1 MTASHG
7 GRCLAYRC
15 ARRGAAY
22 AASDGTAAR
31 NGQPKT
37 VPGGIGDA
45 HDQPEWH
52 LICIR
57 RIVGPEPQSIG
68 ALVELL
74 QDVVHGVIVGS
85 VQLERCAKENGRH
98 RAEVQKLFVLS
109 SRRGR
114 GIAARLM
121 QALEAFAAGAGCRL
135 LVLDTLSDSAAASV
149 YRHLGWTFAGSIP
162 AYAATP
168 DGDLHATS
176 YFYKQLP

>member
-1 MTASHG
+1 
-7 GRCLAYRC
+7 
-15 ARRGAAY
+15 
-22 AASDGTAAR
+22 
-31 NGQPKT
+31 
-37 VPGGIGDA
+37 V
-45 HDQPEWH
+45 
-52 LICIR
+52 ICIR
-57 RIVGPEPQSIG
+57 RIVEPEPQSIG
-68 ALVELL
+68 ALVQLL
-74 QDVVHGVIVGS
+74 QDVVHGGASVGFLAPLSPATAADYWRGVLGRLQDGLALWVAEDDGVIVGS

-109 SRRGR
+109 SHRGR
-114 GIAARLM
+114 RIAAGLM

-135 LVLDTLSDSAAASV
+135 LVLDTLADSAAASV